1 MKNIFLAFVFSLFCG
16 TAFAGSCETGSCTL
30 ATNRPVT
37 SATVNVGRRVVQAPA
52 RLFRRVRAGVLVRR
66 SALQYRRSAVRA
78 SRSTSCV
85 SCG

>member
-1 MKNIFLAFVFSLFCG
+1 MKNIFLAFVFALFCG

-52 RLFRRVRAGVLVRR
+52 RLFRGVRAGV
-66 SALQYRRSAVRA
+66 SARQCRRSAVRA